1 MRFLADAR
9 NDRERIMPELPE
21 VETIRLGLKK
31 YLVGHQIESAEVRNP
46 RVFHGAEKEVA
57 GVKIKNV
64 RRFGKLLVIDLSN
77 GNSLTIHVKMTGQ
90 LIYRGPNLKEK
101 VQLSSKVIG
110 GIPGPHTHVIFKL
123 NKKGVLYFNDFRRFG
138 WIKVMQTAQVEKEG
152 FASKLGPEPFKDLT
166 LQKFKQ
172 ILSKYKTYI
181 KVVLMDQTKIA
192 GVGNIYANESLWMSR
207 INPGAPGNSLSEKQA
222 GELYANLLAVLKKG
236 IKYGGASENI
246 FVTSEGKEGNFQKH
260 FQVYA
265 QKGKF
270 CPRCKKSKIV
280 KSFLGGR
287 GTFTC
292 LTCQKF

>member
-1 MRFLADAR
+1 
-9 NDRERIMPELPE
+9 MPELPE

-31 YLVGHQIESAEVRNP
+31 YLVGHKIEDVEIKNP
-46 RVFHGAEKEVA
+46 RVFYGVKKEVA
-57 GVKIKNV
+57 GAKIENV

-77 GNSLTIHVKMTGQ
+77 DNSLTIHVKMTGQ

-110 GIPGPHTHVIFKL
+110 GIPGPHTHVVFKL
-123 NKKGVLYFNDFRRFG
+123 NKNGVLYFNDFRRFG
-138 WIKVMQTAQVEKEG
+138 WIKIMKTAQVEKEG

-172 ILSKYKTYI
+172 ILARYKTYI
-181 KVVLMDQTKIA
+181 KVVLMDQAKIA
-192 GVGNIYANESLWMSR
+192 GVGNIYANESLWMTK
-207 INPGAPGNSLSEKQA
+207 INPRMPANSLSKKQVR
-222 GELYANLLAVLKKG
+222 ELYANLLIVLKRG

-246 FVTSEGKEGNFQKH
+246 FVTAEGKEGSFQKH

-265 QKGKF
+265 QKGKL
-270 CPRCKKSKIV
+270 CPRCKKSKIA

-292 LTCQKF
+292 PTCQKF